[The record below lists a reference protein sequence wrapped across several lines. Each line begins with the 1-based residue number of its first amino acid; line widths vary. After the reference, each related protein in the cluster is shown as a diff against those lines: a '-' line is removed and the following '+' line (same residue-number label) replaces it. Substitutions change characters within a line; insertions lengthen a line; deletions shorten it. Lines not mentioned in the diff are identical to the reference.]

1 MQSYTVYCSLSDRKK
16 ALVYQTTRNE
26 LVETLVSHST
36 KILSKQKLHNRVVQ
50 VVKKYIETC
59 IFFIRIKSIESSVK
73 MGKQ

>member
-16 ALVYQTTRNE
+16 ALVYQTKRNE

-36 KILSKQKLHNRVVQ
+36 KILSKQKLHNKVVQ
-50 VVKKYIETC
+50 VVKKQIETC
-59 IFFIRIKSIESSVK
+59 IFFIRIKSIESSIK